1 MKMERDE
8 VFQIWGLLCQNLTLD
23 VIEART
29 GTNRRSVQ
37 RYKTVLK
44 GFEVQRPITD
54 IARATGWAEDTVL
67 RLRHWWEQSL
77 GNGGQPV
84 ERRGYA
90 EDALHDAAVMKHDD
104 DLWQVMFLAKGYL
117 EQVAGE
123 TPSPWL
129 QPWDPPPMDAK
140 RLKDLFSHLAD
151 PDLDQAFQ
159 QATSDVPSVGRTDAG
174 KVALELLREVLATR
188 HIPGSCDHCLP
199 DREATIA

>member
-1 MKMERDE
+1 M
-8 VFQIWGLLCQNLTLD
+8 
-23 VIEART
+23 
-29 GTNRRSVQ
+29 
-37 RYKTVLK
+37 
-44 GFEVQRPITD
+44 
-54 IARATGWAEDTVL
+54 
-67 RLRHWWEQSL
+67 
-77 GNGGQPV
+77 
-84 ERRGYA
+84 
-90 EDALHDAAVMKHDD
+90 HDAAVMKHDE
-104 DLWQVMFLAKGYL
+104 DLWQAMFLAKGYL

-174 KVALELLREVLATR
+174 RVALELLREVLATH